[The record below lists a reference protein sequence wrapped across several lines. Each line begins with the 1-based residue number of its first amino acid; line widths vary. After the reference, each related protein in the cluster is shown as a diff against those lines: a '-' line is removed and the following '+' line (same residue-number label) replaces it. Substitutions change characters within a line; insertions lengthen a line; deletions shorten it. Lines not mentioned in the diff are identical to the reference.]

1 MMVPVSI
8 RPSRSTRL
16 RTLAC
21 TASSTTRLRSYFKSS
36 LDSHLFDLLWN
47 KYWVSTLSSSKIVAS
62 AEYIAGQVKDLVEKL
77 EQVEGSISHAGRLGG
92 LFVMSERKKQNLT
105 QLSKISQDG
114 CKIATEQ
121 IQSMLSQTL
130 KETLFNSA

>member
-1 MMVPVSI
+1 M
-8 RPSRSTRL
+8 
-16 RTLAC
+16 
-21 TASSTTRLRSYFKSS
+21 
-36 LDSHLFDLLWN
+36 
-47 KYWVSTLSSSKIVAS
+47 
-62 AEYIAGQVKDLVEKL
+62 KDLVEKL

-130 KETLFNSA
+130 KETLFNSAAQNQNEQKNSSQAQSLPVAMHD